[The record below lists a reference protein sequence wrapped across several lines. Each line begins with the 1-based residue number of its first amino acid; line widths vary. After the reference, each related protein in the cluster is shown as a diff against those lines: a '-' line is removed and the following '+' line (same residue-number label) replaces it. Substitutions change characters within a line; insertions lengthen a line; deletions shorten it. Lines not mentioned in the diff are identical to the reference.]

1 MDSDFFCTECQIPF
15 TARSSLYRHMRQKHD
30 KEPRAV
36 YPNACAFCLKTFKF
50 KYLLTHHV
58 SQVHNNIPNPS
69 LAQSSS
75 VSFEDITHL
84 SSSTKTNIKHPSLPT
99 SYTTTCLTS
108 PYNLLSPTSDPLHKH
123 PHVSLS
129 PHPCTSSIKVQ
140 IHTPPTP
147 SSPIS
152 SKENFTGTPST
163 KEKLRC
169 PLSACSSFISA
180 PSISDRLHKHFHVS
194 LSPHPCTSSTKVQI
208 HTPPIPSSPISTKEN
223 FIGTPS
229 RKSRIRC
236 PLPPCSSVFSRYTG
250 LYDHIEF
257 YHKTT
262 IDYEQFVFQ
271 NIKDFELWKT
281 DIERKEFS
289 HYVKCNSGY
298 KSKTDDK
305 TIYFDCHRS
314 YTYDQKPTV
323 RLFTKTSNK
332 TGYACPS
339 RISCTIN
346 HNGTV
351 HVEFWKTHMGHSQDI
366 KFISLDKSLKE
377 HIKEKVIRSLKDKN
391 RQKYRTELKF
401 ITLLYI
407 C

>member
-15 TARSSLYRHMRQKHD
+15 TARSSLYRHIRQKHD

-50 KYLLTHHV
+50 KYLLTRHV

-69 LAQSSS
+69 PAQSSS

-123 PHVSLS
+123 PHVSLL

-140 IHTPPTP
+140 IHTPP
-147 SSPIS
+147 I
-152 SKENFTGTPST
+152 
-163 KEKLRC
+163 
-169 PLSACSSFISA
+169 
-180 PSISDRLHKHFHVS
+180 
-194 LSPHPCTSSTKVQI
+194 PC
-208 HTPPIPSSPISTKEN
+208 SPISTKEN
-223 FIGTPS
+223 FTGTPS

-314 YTYDQKPTV
+314 YTNDQKPTV

-339 RISCTIN
+339 RIGCTIN

-351 HVEFWKTHMGHSQDI
+351 HVEFWKTHVGHSQDI
-366 KFISLDKSLKE
+366 KFISLDKNLKE
-377 HIKEKVIRSLKDKN
+377 HIKE
-391 RQKYRTELKF
+391 F
-401 ITLLYI
+401 IKR
-407 C
+407 

>member
-208 HTPPIPSSPISTKEN
+208 HTPLIPSSPISTKEN
-223 FIGTPS
+223 FIG
-229 RKSRIRC
+229 
-236 PLPPCSSVFSRYTG
+236 
-250 LYDHIEF
+250 
-257 YHKTT
+257 
-262 IDYEQFVFQ
+262 
-271 NIKDFELWKT
+271 
-281 DIERKEFS
+281 
-289 HYVKCNSGY
+289 
-298 KSKTDDK
+298 
-305 TIYFDCHRS
+305 
-314 YTYDQKPTV
+314 
-323 RLFTKTSNK
+323 
-332 TGYACPS
+332 
-339 RISCTIN
+339 
-346 HNGTV
+346 
-351 HVEFWKTHMGHSQDI
+351 M
-366 KFISLDKSLKE
+366 
-377 HIKEKVIRSLKDKN
+377 
-391 RQKYRTELKF
+391 
-401 ITLLYI
+401 
-407 C
+407 